1 MVSKNIEHLLNK
13 QIELEFES
21 SQYYLSMASWAE
33 KSGFNG
39 MSSFLYRHS
48 DEEREHMMKLFHF
61 INDRGGHAL
70 VPTIGEVP
78 RDFNGIK
85 EVFEKILD
93 HERAVSKQ
101 INDLV
106 GECLKENDHTTYNFL
121 QWFVA
126 EQMEEE
132 RTAQTLLD
140 RLELI
145 GSDKGG
151 LYLFDRDLEAF
162 IPEEGSEGQ

>member
-1 MVSKNIEHLLNK
+1 MLSEKIENLLNK

-33 KSGFNG
+33 QSGFNG
-39 MSSFLYRHS
+39 MSSFLYRHT
-48 DEEREHMMKLFHF
+48 DEERQHMLKLFHF
-61 INDRGGHAL
+61 VNDRGGRAL
-70 VPTIGEVP
+70 VPSVGEVP
-78 RDFNGIK
+78 KDFSGVK

-93 HERAVSKQ
+93 HEKEVSKK

-106 GECLKENDHTTYNFL
+106 GACLAENDHPTYNFL
-121 QWFVA
+121 QWFVS

-145 GSDKGG
+145 GTDKGG

-162 IPEEGSEGQ
+162 IPDEGDKG

>member
-1 MVSKNIEHLLNK
+1 MLSEKIETLLNK
-13 QIELEFES
+13 QIEMEFES

-48 DEEREHMMKLFHF
+48 DEERQHMLKLFHF
-61 INDRGGHAL
+61 VNDRGGHAL
-70 VPTIGEVP
+70 APEVGEVP
-78 RDFNGIK
+78 KKFSGVK
-85 EVFEKILD
+85 EVFQKILA
-93 HERAVSKQ
+93 HERKVSQK
-101 INDLV
+101 INELV
-106 GECLKENDHTTYNFL
+106 GACLAENDHPTYNFL
-121 QWFVA
+121 QWFVS

-145 GSDKGG
+145 GTDKGG

-162 IPEEGSEGQ
+162 VPDDGGQD